1 MESMFDYCS
10 QLTNLDLSHFNT
22 ENVTNM
28 SHMFE
33 ECPSLVYLNLSNFN
47 LKNVTNMIEM
57 FNGINRNCEIICDD
71 QKLKKEIMNI

>member
-1 MESMFDYCS
+1 
-10 QLTNLDLSHFNT
+10 
-22 ENVTNM
+22 M

-57 FNGINRNCEIICDD
+57 FNGINRNC
-71 QKLKKEIMNI
+71 